1 MLDLGGTDEPITDK
15 TGSSKTTIRRSS
27 DIKRLVQDDTR
38 SITSMLEKAGV
49 KKASREIENALWTGK
64 WRTVKE
70 FELYKDIPKRI
81 SLPKGESQRYY
92 IEWCM
97 KIRVVEKAP
106 EENAIALVVGK
117 RKILKNG
124 QK

>member
-1 MLDLGGTDEPITDK
+1 MMLDLGGTDEPITDK

-49 KKASREIENALWTGK
+49 KRAYREIENELWTGK

-70 FELYKDIPKRI
+70 FDLYKDIPKQI
-81 SLPKGESQRYY
+81 SLPKGEAQRYY
-92 IEWCM
+92 IVWYR
-97 KIRVVEKAP
+97 KIRS
-106 EENAIALVVGK
+106 EERRVGK
-117 RKILKNG
+117 EC
-124 QK
+124 